1 MSRNSLHRP
10 RRPRV
15 VWDRPAT
22 GTRLFHLPLSTHRPT
37 THPPLQALPQGPS
50 PPPQQRSITVPPGLR
65 DRLWK
70 VPGHCPACPFQRQL
84 PDRRPSHRAQWIR
97 PRRIQGAQIS
107 RAQAK
112 GNHALAGL
120 HRRPSRRSPF
130 TRRRQSVTAPTTPP
144 SGRAQFPLTGLHRRS
159 LRRGHATQRRHR
171 SPRPHISVWPGTSG
185 GRDCPTPRLPRVSS
199 TSSQKHGAVAEPALD
214 VQHPLSRTTPIG
226 TGVAVFLRNRPGPSI
241 PSHSPAPSI
250 QGKADFSRKTI
261 KLYAWVRASIKT
273 PPFIPTKGT
282 TQQPIPQPLPPQLNN
297 RRP

>member
-1 MSRNSLHRP
+1 MSRTSLHRP

-22 GTRLFHLPLSTHRPT
+22 GTRLLPCPFPSIPHYKRCPKAHR
-37 THPPLQALPQGPS
+37 LRL
-50 PPPQQRSITVPPGLR
+50 RSDLTVPPGLR

-112 GNHALAGL
+112 GHHALAGL
-120 HRRPSRRSPF
+120 HRRPSRRTPF

-185 GRDCPTPRLPRVSS
+185 GRDCPTPRFPRVSS
-199 TSSQKHGAVAEPALD
+199 TSSQKHGAVAEPASMWNIRGRG
-214 VQHPLSRTTPIG
+214 QHPS
-226 TGVAVFLRNRPGPSI
+226 VQASPSSCATVRDLPSPPI
-241 PSHSPAPSI
+241 PSLSVPSPVGAT
-250 QGKADFSRKTI
+250 G
-261 KLYAWVRASIKT
+261 
-273 PPFIPTKGT
+273 
-282 TQQPIPQPLPPQLNN
+282 
-297 RRP
+297 